1 MKVNVMQRNF
11 QVLYGKKKH
20 ANTEVNLVWNVLDKA
35 KTYKTEAKMCML
47 CLTEK
52 YIIFSKLNLH
62 NSRNEL
68 LTKCRHENRFYL
80 ANFKDNITLLHV
92 EI

>member
-11 QVLYGKKKH
+11 QILCGKKNV
-20 ANTEVNLVWNVLDKA
+20 NTKTNLVWNILDKVRA
-35 KTYKTEAKMCML
+35 YKPEPKRCKL

-52 YIIFSKLNLH
+52 YHIIFSKVNLL

-68 LTKCRHENRFYL
+68 LTKCRNENKFCL
-80 ANFKDNITLLHV
+80 ANFKGNIT
-92 EI
+92 